1 MTQID
6 ADELR
11 EFATRLLADLGAVVD
26 DAARVAASLV
36 DADRTGHTSHGVLRI
51 PTYAAMIDDG
61 ALDPAASPTVTR
73 SGGGSATVT
82 VDGNSAFGQLVGH
95 RAADVAVDRAR
106 AEGLACVGIRNAT
119 HLGRIGQ
126 WAERVTDAGLCFASF
141 VNTGG
146 GGLVVAPA
154 GSTTRTFSTN
164 PVTVGVPTF
173 DRLPFPLVLDMA
185 TSQVAHGKLEAHES
199 DGRPLPGEWAVT
211 ADGEPL
217 TDPGDM
223 GEFREGEHWGAIRP
237 LGGTTAGYK
246 GTGLAVVAELFAGLV
261 GGAPVVGQRDPESW
275 FSNGGAFLA
284 IDPTRFGDRAEL
296 AAAVES
302 LVEHFRAADS
312 HPEVPVGDAATGDE
326 PLLPGEAEYL
336 TARERDGE
344 GIPLPDE
351 VTEGLAALAA
361 ARDVSSP
368 FSER

>member
-1 MTQID
+1 
-6 ADELR
+6 
-11 EFATRLLADLGAVVD
+11 
-26 DAARVAASLV
+26 
-36 DADRTGHTSHGVLRI
+36 
-51 PTYAAMIDDG
+51 
-61 ALDPAASPTVTR
+61 
-73 SGGGSATVT
+73 
-82 VDGNSAFGQLVGH
+82 
-95 RAADVAVDRAR
+95 
-106 AEGLACVGIRNAT
+106 
-119 HLGRIGQ
+119 
-126 WAERVTDAGLCFASF
+126 
-141 VNTGG
+141 
-146 GGLVVAPA
+146 
-154 GSTTRTFSTN
+154 
-164 PVTVGVPTF
+164 
-173 DRLPFPLVLDMA
+173 
-185 TSQVAHGKLEAHES
+185 
-199 DGRPLPGEWAVT
+199 
-211 ADGEPL
+211 
-217 TDPGDM
+217 M